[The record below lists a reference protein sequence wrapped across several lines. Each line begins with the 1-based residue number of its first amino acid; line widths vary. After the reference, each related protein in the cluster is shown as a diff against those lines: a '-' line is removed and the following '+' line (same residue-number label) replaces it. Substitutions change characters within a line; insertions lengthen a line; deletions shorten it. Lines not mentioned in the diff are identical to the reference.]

1 MNDHLKISPHG
12 LRLIQDFEGAPRLK
26 ARLCE
31 GGKYELGW
39 GCTYYPDNSPVKEGD
54 TIDLS
59 FAPVMLQHAAT
70 VTENAVKRLVHIPLT
85 QPQFD
90 GLCGFVYNVGEANAA
105 TSTVIRETNAGRF
118 EDAAAA
124 FGMWVFATKA
134 GYKQALRGL
143 LRRRYAEACT
153 YLGYHYTE
161 ACADEAV
168 ALQREKPAKLPGAD
182 RVLYKTPFANILRV
196 AQHYPL
202 PESPEPAHAQSPV
215 LVPTVL
221 ERVEVAPAPV
231 EGSPLPDL
239 ASQATILKG
248 ELRIPL
254 PAEFEAGDELVLNRP
269 AATEASTEANGTASA
284 PEATQPVPAQA
295 RVPQTDSNPAASPAG
310 SPAPSLDPK
319 PPNAPKAVPVSP
331 LPPLPPLPKPSNVPA
346 PRPFDP
352 PVIAGQGGVKPM
364 HPETKMPDM
373 IPYRIDPNAGAKPL
387 ESTERFLGS
396 VFILLGTLTRTAMA
410 NGFKLSGAG
419 GVIVAWILTL
429 MKDPVHFA
437 IFVAFCAM
445 AVTGGLWVFGVC
457 LQKFGVKKKR
467 KGEAGSSQLMY

>member
-254 PAEFEAGDELVLNRP
+254 PGEFGDDELVLNRP
-269 AATEASTEANGTASA
+269 AAPLATEANGTASA

-295 RVPQTDSNPAASPAG
+295 RVPHTDSNTGVSPPASAG
-310 SPAPSLDPK
+310 RPDPIAPS
-319 PPNAPKAVPVSP
+319 PPVVLPSP
-331 LPPLPPLPKPSNVPA
+331 LPPPKPP
-346 PRPFDP
+346 PKLPDP
-352 PVIAGQGGVKPM
+352 PIPIGQQTSAVDATRKSEDWSESAKSMVYSRRFWGLLLVVAGRGYMLWTGSNAALGAVS
-364 HPETKMPDM
+364 
-373 IPYRIDPNAGAKPL
+373 DPIVTEMFSGFMVMMVGEIVQHWGSRKATRPL
-387 ESTERFLGS
+387 
-396 VFILLGTLTRTAMA
+396 
-410 NGFKLSGAG
+410 K
-419 GVIVAWILTL
+419 
-429 MKDPVHFA
+429 
-437 IFVAFCAM
+437 
-445 AVTGGLWVFGVC
+445 
-457 LQKFGVKKKR
+457 
-467 KGEAGSSQLMY
+467 

>member
-319 PPNAPKAVPVSP
+319 PPNAPKAAPVSP
-331 LPPLPPLPKPSNVPA
+331 LPPPKPPPIIA
-346 PRPFDP
+346 PKSIDIRS
-352 PVIAGQGGVKPM
+352 
-364 HPETKMPDM
+364 
-373 IPYRIDPNAGAKPL
+373 IPYGEIDAANGAKNMTDSQRGIGL
-387 ESTERFLGS
+387 AIVAIGS
-396 VFILLGTLTRTAMA
+396 VVQILAGREIVSSTI
-410 NGFKLSGAG
+410 GA
-419 GVIVAWILTL
+419 VFFD
-429 MKDPVHFA
+429 MSRDPA
-437 IFVAFCAM
+437 IIAI
-445 AVTGGLWVFGVC
+445 VTGGIVMFVGWVTR
-457 LQKFGVKKKR
+457 KR
-467 KGEAGSSQLMY
+467 GTKVMTDGMKSATQVLK

>member
-202 PESPEPAHAQSPV
+202 AESPEPAHAQSPV

-221 ERVEVAPAPV
+221 ERVEVAPAPLQD
-231 EGSPLPDL
+231 SAIPTL
-239 ASQATILKG
+239 QATIDGIPTQL
-248 ELRIPL
+248 PL
-254 PAEFEAGDELVLNRP
+254 PGEVLEDELVLEQP
-269 AATEASTEANGTASA
+269 AASEASADVKGS
-284 PEATQPVPAQA
+284 PPVSPQPIPAAVPS
-295 RVPQTDSNPAASPAG
+295 DSNPAASPAG

-331 LPPLPPLPKPSNVPA
+331 LPAPSAPVGKPKDP
-346 PRPFDP
+346 P
-352 PVIAGQGGVKPM
+352 PVIAGQ
-364 HPETKMPDM
+364 D
-373 IPYRIDPNAGAKPL
+373 GAKPKSPWTVQPEEVHYKIDPGAGLKPL
-387 ESTERFLGS
+387 EDSDRAKAFYWQRTFMFVIYLGGAGLFGSTFMAGS
-396 VFILLGTLTRTAMA
+396 TALMKHAALMSVLLDLIVPLAIA
-410 NGFKLSGAG
+410 LSGLVLG
-419 GVIVAWILTL
+419 
-429 MKDPVHFA
+429 
-437 IFVAFCAM
+437 
-445 AVTGGLWVFGVC
+445 AVGKSWADWRRQRAQTRASQGL
-457 LQKFGVKKKR
+457 
-467 KGEAGSSQLMY
+467 Y

>member
-221 ERVEVAPAPV
+221 ERVEVAPAPLQD
-231 EGSPLPDL
+231 SAIPTL
-239 ASQATILKG
+239 QATIDGIPTQL
-248 ELRIPL
+248 PL
-254 PAEFEAGDELVLNRP
+254 PGEVLEDELVLEQP
-269 AATEASTEANGTASA
+269 AASEASADVKGS
-284 PEATQPVPAQA
+284 PPVSPQPIPAAVPS
-295 RVPQTDSNPAASPAG
+295 DSNPAASPAG

-319 PPNAPKAVPVSP
+319 PPNAPKAAPVSP
-331 LPPLPPLPKPSNVPA
+331 LPPPKPPPIIA
-346 PRPFDP
+346 PKSIDIRS
-352 PVIAGQGGVKPM
+352 
-364 HPETKMPDM
+364 
-373 IPYRIDPNAGAKPL
+373 IPYGEIDAANGAKNMTDSQRGIGL
-387 ESTERFLGS
+387 AIVAIGS
-396 VFILLGTLTRTAMA
+396 VVQILAGREIVSSTI
-410 NGFKLSGAG
+410 GA
-419 GVIVAWILTL
+419 VFFD
-429 MKDPVHFA
+429 MSRDPA
-437 IFVAFCAM
+437 IIAI
-445 AVTGGLWVFGVC
+445 VTGGIVMFVGWVTR
-457 LQKFGVKKKR
+457 KR
-467 KGEAGSSQLMY
+467 GTKVMTDGMKSATQVLK

>member
-202 PESPEPAHAQSPV
+202 AESPEPAHAQVQV

-221 ERVEVAPAPV
+221 ERVEVAPAPLQD
-231 EGSPLPDL
+231 SAIPTL
-239 ASQATILKG
+239 QATIDGIPTQL
-248 ELRIPL
+248 PL
-254 PAEFEAGDELVLNRP
+254 PGEVLEDELVLEQP
-269 AATEASTEANGTASA
+269 AASEASADVKGS
-284 PEATQPVPAQA
+284 PPVSPQPIPAAVPS
-295 RVPQTDSNPAASPAG
+295 DSNPAASPAG

-331 LPPLPPLPKPSNVPA
+331 LPAPSAPVGKPKDP
-346 PRPFDP
+346 P
-352 PVIAGQGGVKPM
+352 PVIAGQ
-364 HPETKMPDM
+364 D
-373 IPYRIDPNAGAKPL
+373 GAKPKSPWTVPPEEVHYKIDPGAGLKPL
-387 ESTERFLGS
+387 EDSDRAKAFYWQRTFMFVIYLGGAGLFGSTFMAGS
-396 VFILLGTLTRTAMA
+396 TALMKHAALMSVLLDLIVPLAIA
-410 NGFKLSGAG
+410 LSGLVLG
-419 GVIVAWILTL
+419 
-429 MKDPVHFA
+429 
-437 IFVAFCAM
+437 
-445 AVTGGLWVFGVC
+445 AVGKSWADWRRQRAQTRASQGL
-457 LQKFGVKKKR
+457 
-467 KGEAGSSQLMY
+467 Y

>member
-182 RVLYKTPFANILRV
+182 RVLYKTPFANILRI

-202 PESPEPAHAQSPV
+202 PESP
-215 LVPTVL
+215 
-221 ERVEVAPAPV
+221 
-231 EGSPLPDL
+231 
-239 ASQATILKG
+239 
-248 ELRIPL
+248 
-254 PAEFEAGDELVLNRP
+254 
-269 AATEASTEANGTASA
+269 
-284 PEATQPVPAQA
+284 
-295 RVPQTDSNPAASPAG
+295 
-310 SPAPSLDPK
+310 
-319 PPNAPKAVPVSP
+319 
-331 LPPLPPLPKPSNVPA
+331 
-346 PRPFDP
+346 
-352 PVIAGQGGVKPM
+352 
-364 HPETKMPDM
+364 
-373 IPYRIDPNAGAKPL
+373 
-387 ESTERFLGS
+387 
-396 VFILLGTLTRTAMA
+396 
-410 NGFKLSGAG
+410 
-419 GVIVAWILTL
+419 
-429 MKDPVHFA
+429 
-437 IFVAFCAM
+437 
-445 AVTGGLWVFGVC
+445 
-457 LQKFGVKKKR
+457 
-467 KGEAGSSQLMY
+467 

>member
-221 ERVEVAPAPV
+221 ERVEVAPAPLQD
-231 EGSPLPDL
+231 SAIPTL
-239 ASQATILKG
+239 QATIDGIPTQL
-248 ELRIPL
+248 PL
-254 PAEFEAGDELVLNRP
+254 PGEVLEDELVLEQP
-269 AATEASTEANGTASA
+269 AASEASADVKGS
-284 PEATQPVPAQA
+284 PPVSPQPIPAAVPS
-295 RVPQTDSNPAASPAG
+295 DSNPAASPAG

-331 LPPLPPLPKPSNVPA
+331 LPAPSAPVGKPKDP
-346 PRPFDP
+346 P
-352 PVIAGQGGVKPM
+352 PVIAGQ
-364 HPETKMPDM
+364 D
-373 IPYRIDPNAGAKPL
+373 GAKPKSPWTVQPEEVHYKIDPGAGLKPL
-387 ESTERFLGS
+387 EDSDRAKAFYWQRTFMFVIYLGGAGLFGSTFMAGS
-396 VFILLGTLTRTAMA
+396 TALMKHAALMSVLLDLIVPLAIA
-410 NGFKLSGAG
+410 LSGLVLG
-419 GVIVAWILTL
+419 
-429 MKDPVHFA
+429 
-437 IFVAFCAM
+437 
-445 AVTGGLWVFGVC
+445 AVGKSWADWRRQRAQTRASQGL
-457 LQKFGVKKKR
+457 
-467 KGEAGSSQLMY
+467 Y

>member
-202 PESPEPAHAQSPV
+202 AESPEPAHAQVQV

-221 ERVEVAPAPV
+221 ERVEVAPAPLQD
-231 EGSPLPDL
+231 SAIPTL
-239 ASQATILKG
+239 QATIDGIPTQL
-248 ELRIPL
+248 PL
-254 PAEFEAGDELVLNRP
+254 PGEVLEDELVLEQP
-269 AATEASTEANGTASA
+269 AASEASADVKGS
-284 PEATQPVPAQA
+284 PPVSPQPIPAAVPS
-295 RVPQTDSNPAASPAG
+295 DSNPAASPAG

-331 LPPLPPLPKPSNVPA
+331 LPAPSAPVGKPKDP
-346 PRPFDP
+346 P
-352 PVIAGQGGVKPM
+352 PVIAGQ
-364 HPETKMPDM
+364 D
-373 IPYRIDPNAGAKPL
+373 GAKPKSPWTVQPEEVHYKIDPGAGLKPL
-387 ESTERFLGS
+387 EDSDRAKAFYWQRTFMFVIYLGGAGLFGSTFMAGS
-396 VFILLGTLTRTAMA
+396 TALMKHAALMSVLLDLIVPLAIA
-410 NGFKLSGAG
+410 LSGLVLG
-419 GVIVAWILTL
+419 
-429 MKDPVHFA
+429 
-437 IFVAFCAM
+437 
-445 AVTGGLWVFGVC
+445 AVGKSWADWRRQRAQTRASQGL
-457 LQKFGVKKKR
+457 
-467 KGEAGSSQLMY
+467 Y

>member
-1 MNDHLKISPHG
+1 MDWF
-12 LRLIQDFEGAPRLK
+12 D
-26 ARLCE
+26 
-31 GGKYELGW
+31 
-39 GCTYYPDNSPVKEGD
+39 
-54 TIDLS
+54 
-59 FAPVMLQHAAT
+59 

-221 ERVEVAPAPV
+221 ERVEVAPAPLQD
-231 EGSPLPDL
+231 SAIPTL
-239 ASQATILKG
+239 QATIDGIPTQL
-248 ELRIPL
+248 PL
-254 PAEFEAGDELVLNRP
+254 PGEFGEDELLLDRP
-269 AATEASTEANGTASA
+269 AAPVAMDANEAA
-284 PEATQPVPAQA
+284 PETLPSPSSG
-295 RVPQTDSNPAASPAG
+295 RASPEISNTGVSPPA

-319 PPNAPKAVPVSP
+319 PPNAPKAAPVSP
-331 LPPLPPLPKPSNVPA
+331 LPPPKPPPIIA
-346 PRPFDP
+346 PKSIDIRS
-352 PVIAGQGGVKPM
+352 
-364 HPETKMPDM
+364 
-373 IPYRIDPNAGAKPL
+373 IPYGEIDAANGAKNMTDSQRGIGL
-387 ESTERFLGS
+387 AIVAIGS
-396 VFILLGTLTRTAMA
+396 VVQILAGREIVSSTI
-410 NGFKLSGAG
+410 GA
-419 GVIVAWILTL
+419 VFFD
-429 MKDPVHFA
+429 MSRDPA
-437 IFVAFCAM
+437 IIAI
-445 AVTGGLWVFGVC
+445 VTGGIVMFVGWVTR
-457 LQKFGVKKKR
+457 KR
-467 KGEAGSSQLMY
+467 GTKVMTDGMKSATQVLK

>member
-269 AATEASTEANGTASA
+269 AAPVAMDAKGTA
-284 PEATQPVPAQA
+284 PPLTPQPSGAA
-295 RVPQTDSNPAASPAG
+295 RVPQTDTNTGVSPPASAG
-310 SPAPSLDPK
+310 RPDPIAPS
-319 PPNAPKAVPVSP
+319 PPVVLPSP
-331 LPPLPPLPKPSNVPA
+331 LPPLPPLAKPSNVPA

-373 IPYRIDPNAGAKPL
+373 IPYRIDPHAGAKPL

>member
-1 MNDHLKISPHG
+1 MNEHLFTNNDG
-12 LRLIQDFEGAPRLK
+12 LRLISTFEGAPRLK

-31 GGKYELGW
+31 GGRYELGY
-39 GCTYYPDNSPVKEGD
+39 GVTFHLDGSPVLENQ
-54 TIDLS
+54 TC
-59 FAPVMLQHAAT
+59 
-70 VTENAVKRLVHIPLT
+70 TEDQAMAMFRNALEVFEQVVRRHVKVPLNGNQFSALVA
-85 QPQFD
+85 FS
-90 GLCGFVYNVGEANAA
+90 YNVGEDNFAS
-105 TSTVIRETNAGRF
+105 STVLRMVNALRF

-124 FGMWVFATKA
+124 FGMWVFATKG

-143 LRRRYAEACT
+143 LRREYATACLFLS
-153 YLGYHYTE
+153 YDWVE
-161 ACADEAV
+161 ACADEAI
-168 ALQREKPAKLPGAD
+168 ALQRQKPDKLPGAD

-202 PESPEPAHAQSPV
+202 DASPEPAYAQVPV
-215 LVPTVL
+215 LLPT
-221 ERVEVAPAPV
+221 EPARIEAPV
-231 EGSPLPDL
+231 ASLPDSPAAIPLDGIPTQLPLPDP
-239 ASQATILKG
+239 I
-248 ELRIPL
+248 E
-254 PAEFEAGDELVLNRP
+254 DELFLDTP
-269 AATEASTEANGTASA
+269 AATEETSVSKGSPPVSEPPSPSSQAAVPS
-284 PEATQPVPAQA
+284 QP
-295 RVPQTDSNPAASPAG
+295 DSNPAASPAG
-310 SPAPSLDPK
+310 SAGRPDPIAPS
-319 PPNAPKAVPVSP
+319 PPVVLPSP
-331 LPPLPPLPKPSNVPA
+331 LPPPPPIPRPSNVPA

-352 PVIAGQGGVKPM
+352 PVIAGQGGLKPM

-445 AVTGGLWVFGVC
+445 AITGTLWLFGVC